1 MLRVFLSSH
10 AHLASGMK
18 SSLEIFMASLPNLTV
33 HDAYVTGETQT
44 LSEHLDAF
52 FNQVSAGD
60 EVLLLSDIY
69 GGSVNTV
76 MCSYLNRENVRL
88 VTGVNLPFVMEVMS
102 ETSLS
107 DERLNEIIQ
116 ISRSYLRR
124 VELDAD
130 EEVGVASACA
140 ANNEEDFF

>member
-10 AHLASGMK
+10 AHMASGLK

-33 HDAYVTGETQT
+33 HDAYVEGEAQT
-44 LSEHLDAF
+44 LSEHLDTF
-52 FNQVSAGD
+52 FSEVSPHD
-60 EVLLLSDIY
+60 DVLLLSDIY

-76 MCSYLNRENVRL
+76 MCSYLNRRGVRL
-88 VTGVNLPFVMEVMS
+88 VTGVNLPFVMEVMA

-116 ISRSYLRR
+116 VSRDYLRR
-124 VELDAD
+124 VELDGG
-130 EEVGVASACA
+130 EEAGATSACA
-140 ANNEEDFF
+140 ANSEEDFF